1 MIRRHGGAIAREG
14 LLVVGALVARLQ
26 GAEQIDGSRAVV
38 DSASVGA
45 VLGAKQRSLTAT
57 GIQNRLL
64 EVNESRTASYRVPV
78 PAVAAGPVE
87 VAVDVV
93 AEIPIFDMAE
103 AARTVTV
110 R

>member
-1 MIRRHGGAIAREG
+1 M
-14 LLVVGALVARLQ
+14 ARLQ
-26 GAEQIDGSRAVV
+26 EAEQIDGSRAVV
-38 DSASVGA
+38 DSASVRA
-45 VLGAKQRSLTAT
+45 VLGAKQSSLTAT

-64 EVNESRTASYRVPV
+64 QVNESRTASYRVPV

-87 VAVDVV
+87 VAVRLRFRPFPPFKVRRLGGDDLV
-93 AEIPIFDMAE
+93 AEIPIFDVAE